1 MDEDQ
6 KGYAFACALRKLT
19 DYYTEELEI
28 LNMTMVG
35 ILHAEAQLIINN
47 TLYEEDEVEDE

>member
-47 TLYEEDEVEDE
+47 TLYEEDEVEE